1 MLHFLGLI
9 FADMTF
15 EALKHCNCISNYN
28 RNYTTQATA
37 NIARVVKVVKVVKLK
52 MKSLSE
58 L

>member
-1 MLHFLGLI
+1 MLHYLGLF

-15 EALKHCNCISNYN
+15 EALKHCNCISNFI
-28 RNYTTQATA
+28 RNYTTRHKA
-37 NIARVVKVVKVVKLK
+37 NVVKVVKVVKLK

>member
-1 MLHFLGLI
+1 MLHYLGLF

-28 RNYTTQATA
+28 RNYTTRHKA
-37 NIARVVKVVKVVKLK
+37 NVVKVVKLK

>member
-1 MLHFLGLI
+1 MLHYLGLF

-15 EALKHCNCISNYN
+15 QALKHCNYISNYN
-28 RNYTTQATA
+28 RNYTTRQKA
-37 NIARVVKVVKVVKLK
+37 NVVKVVKLVKLK